1 MGELCE
7 NPIFLAL
14 LDMTR
19 CWFNHKL
26 FLSTSP
32 PPRCGT
38 KQTTWFHQRRTE
50 LFLSQPTSLLLPTRL
65 GGSVLRCE
73 LFMNNITDMMDG
85 YEVLRFVSI
94 NFTTTIYII
103 VTTNVIITPNQTLG
117 ECPEVWI
124 LHDQHHKYHG
134 YHLHHQCCY
143 KSYQSSHFVMS
154 RGVHQ
159 TFSNIII
166 SETHSSSF
174 LDYIVN
180 KYTLNKIYFSPVC
193 RHGFSLS

>member
-1 MGELCE
+1 MRKS
-7 NPIFLAL
+7 NFLAL

-73 LFMNNITDMMDG
+73 LFMINITNIMD
-85 YEVLRFVSI
+85 I
-94 NFTTTIYII
+94 IYI
-103 VTTNVIITPNQTLG
+103 TNAAINHTIQPFCDVQG
-117 ECPEVWI
+117 CPS
-124 LHDQHHKYHG
+124 DFFQYHHKRNTFIKFFG
-134 YHLHHQCCY
+134 LHRQ
-143 KSYQSSHFVMS
+143 
-154 RGVHQ
+154 
-159 TFSNIII
+159 
-166 SETHSSSF
+166 
-174 LDYIVN
+174 
-180 KYTLNKIYFSPVC
+180 
-193 RHGFSLS
+193 

>member
-1 MGELCE
+1 MRKS
-7 NPIFLAL
+7 NFLAL

-73 LFMNNITDMMDG
+73 LFMINITNIMDIIYITNAAINHTNPAILWCPG
-85 YEVLRFVSI
+85 VSI
-94 NFTTTIYII
+94 RLFPI
-103 VTTNVIITPNQTLG
+103 
-117 ECPEVWI
+117 
-124 LHDQHHKYHG
+124 
-134 YHLHHQCCY
+134 
-143 KSYQSSHFVMS
+143 SS
-154 RGVHQ
+154 
-159 TFSNIII
+159 I

-180 KYTLNKIYFSPVC
+180 KYTLNNIYFSAVC
-193 RHGFSLS
+193 RHGFSLSLASPSWNLILFTEFSFYTRLKSKWKVGSWKDWTHRVRTKLKCQLFSWIGK

>member
-1 MGELCE
+1 MRKS
-7 NPIFLAL
+7 NF
-14 LDMTR
+14 
-19 CWFNHKL
+19 F
-26 FLSTSP
+26 
-32 PPRCGT
+32 
-38 KQTTWFHQRRTE
+38 
-50 LFLSQPTSLLLPTRL
+50 
-65 GGSVLRCE
+65 GSVRHDQMLVQSQIV
-73 LFMNNITDMMDG
+73 F
-85 YEVLRFVSI
+85 I
-94 NFTTTIYII
+94 NFPSPKVWDEADYVVPPAENGAFF
-103 VTTNVIITPNQTLG
+103 VTTNVVITPNQTWG

-124 LHDQHHKYHG
+124 VHDQHHKYHG

-193 RHGFSLS
+193 RHGFSLSLASPSWNLILFTEFSFYTRLKSKWKVGSWKDWTHRVRTKLKCQLFSWIGK